1 MQKLL
6 MSTARFGTAL
16 LASVIFVAGAGAQ
29 PPAAP
34 GEHGEY
40 RGAVASEPPAW
51 FKQSFLELEEDVR
64 EAAEAGK
71 RLMIYFHQH
80 GCPYCNALIE
90 HNLAQKDIAERLHTR
105 FDVIA
110 VNLWGDR
117 EMVSVAGDTYTE
129 KSFAEAL
136 QVQFTP
142 TLMFFNEAGK
152 IVLRL
157 NGYLPP
163 QNFLLALNY
172 VANGRETELSY
183 RDYVAAEQPP
193 PSTGVLNRQRF
204 FKAPPYD
211 FTLPPEGSWWRPLAV
226 FFEQKRCPNC
236 DTLHREVLTDKTTLA
251 LIGRFDVVQLDMWS
265 DTPVVTPQ
273 GEATTARSWAR
284 RLGVSYAP
292 TLVFFS
298 QDGSEVIRS
307 EAYFKVFHTQSMF
320 DYVLN
325 GGYLSHPS
333 FQRYLSARADTL
345 LEQGVDVDIWR

>member
-1 MQKLL
+1 MIDQEASCTSRLWQRPASARPCSRLSLL
-6 MSTARFGTAL
+6 L
-16 LASVIFVAGAGAQ
+16 PGAGAQ

-51 FKQSFLELEEDVR
+51 FKQSFLDLEEDVR

-90 HNLAQKDIAERLHTR
+90 HNLAQKDIAERLQTR

-163 QNFLLALNY
+163 RNFLLALTSAG
-172 VANGRETELSY
+172 VRT
-183 RDYVAAEQPP
+183 PM
-193 PSTGVLNRQRF
+193 TGLF
-204 FKAPPYD
+204 
-211 FTLPPEGSWWRPLAV
+211 
-226 FFEQKRCPNC
+226 
-236 DTLHREVLTDKTTLA
+236 
-251 LIGRFDVVQLDMWS
+251 
-265 DTPVVTPQ
+265 
-273 GEATTARSWAR
+273 
-284 RLGVSYAP
+284 
-292 TLVFFS
+292 
-298 QDGSEVIRS
+298 
-307 EAYFKVFHTQSMF
+307 
-320 DYVLN
+320 
-325 GGYLSHPS
+325 
-333 FQRYLSARADTL
+333 
-345 LEQGVDVDIWR
+345 